1 MLSTTDAV
9 AVGLFAC
16 VSLSAWHKRRQSAS
30 NLPLGP
36 PRRWLLGNILDMPRK
51 EQWLTFS
58 KWKEQYGEQVLYC
71 PQPHGM
77 ALKQNHTGDV
87 VYLDVLGNS
96 ILVLNSLEAI
106 NDLFDKQALNYS
118 DRPTF
123 TMVGELMG
131 LDRVRSPSAARVFVQ
146 V

>member
-1 MLSTTDAV
+1 M
-9 AVGLFAC
+9 
-16 VSLSAWHKRRQSAS
+16 VSW
-30 NLPLGP
+30 
-36 PRRWLLGNILDMPRK
+36 PRVTQNHM
-51 EQWLTFS
+51 
-58 KWKEQYGEQVLYC
+58 
-71 PQPHGM
+71 GM
-77 ALKQNHTGDV
+77 ALKQHHAGDV

-131 LDRVRSPSAARVFVQ
+131 LDQVRNPSVTKTLWSSLTSPMRRACRCYRTARNGVTKGNSHTSRSTSRP
-146 V
+146 